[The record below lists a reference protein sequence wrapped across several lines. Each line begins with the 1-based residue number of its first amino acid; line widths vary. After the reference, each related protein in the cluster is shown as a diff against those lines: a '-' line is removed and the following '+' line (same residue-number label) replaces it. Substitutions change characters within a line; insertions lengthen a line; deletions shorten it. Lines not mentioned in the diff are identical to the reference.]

1 MLFASV
7 NLIDMEDVV
16 IDWVVDNEMGGNSD
30 SWEDNEWG
38 FYEELSF
45 KVVDESIFDDVD
57 ETGVQTNISKGN
69 EHFDKFLNYSL
80 DKSDAFFDENGT
92 EIEKQEYILRDSEEK
107 DERKNILDKMKE
119 KFKNEQQVQLDKIR
133 K

>member
-16 IDWVVDNEMGGNSD
+16 IDWVVDNEMAGNSE

-69 EHFDKFLNYSL
+69 EHFDKFLTYSL

-92 EIEKQEYILRDSEEK
+92 EIEKQEYEVQVKGSESCVISISECHP
-107 DERKNILDKMKE
+107 EM
-119 KFKNEQQVQLDKIR
+119 
-133 K
+133 